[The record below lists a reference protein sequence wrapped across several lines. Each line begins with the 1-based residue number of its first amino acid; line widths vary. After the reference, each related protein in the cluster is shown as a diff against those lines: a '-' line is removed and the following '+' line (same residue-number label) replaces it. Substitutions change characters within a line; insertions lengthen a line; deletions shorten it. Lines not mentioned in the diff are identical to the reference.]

1 MSEKDNLYTSI
12 RRFLED
18 HSIYELLEITNSAI
32 KNYEEDSKNKLNKY
46 EKILLIHYILLDISL
61 CGADSPKGV
70 LEGKVSKVKEL
81 CRELG
86 FHKLEKRCKEFL
98 DNLYRIEEPHT
109 YFNKP
114 FPEGYLEMSVIFDE
128 YNNTIRNKSKEFINI
143 SNRYIEHIDDI
154 FTDIY

>member
-1 MSEKDNLYTSI
+1 M
-12 RRFLED
+12 
-18 HSIYELLEITNSAI
+18 
-32 KNYEEDSKNKLNKY
+32 
-46 EKILLIHYILLDISL
+46 
-61 CGADSPKGV
+61 
-70 LEGKVSKVKEL
+70 
-81 CRELG
+81 
-86 FHKLEKRCKEFL
+86 EKRCKEFL